1 MHDAR
6 LNFVLQEFIAPEY
19 IEAERSDYLLTE
31 NQDSGYTELTLHV
44 KGENICIAQ
53 YDKKNRCGFWNRG
66 QRNGFQGIRFRG
78 LTWGG
83 ESGILLSVN
92 DA

>member
-31 NQDSGYTELTLHV
+31 NQDSGHTELTHCILKV
-44 KGENICIAQ
+44 KIFAS
-53 YDKKNRCGFWNRG
+53 RST
-66 QRNGFQGIRFRG
+66 IRRAVAV
-78 LTWGG
+78 
-83 ESGILLSVN
+83 SGI
-92 DA
+92 AIRGTA

>member
-66 QRNGFQGIRFRG
+66 QRNGNHIRRCG
-78 LTWGG
+78 PSSLGG
-83 ESGILLSVN
+83 KLLG
-92 DA
+92 D

>member
-44 KGENICIAQ
+44 KGEI
-53 YDKKNRCGFWNRG
+53 YVSPST
-66 QRNGFQGIRFRG
+66 IRRIVAV
-78 LTWGG
+78 
-83 ESGILLSVN
+83 SGIAIRGTV
-92 DA
+92 

>member
-31 NQDSGYTELTLHV
+31 NQDSGYVEEPSELSGYAGAMCGLGDSHQSGV
-44 KGENICIAQ
+44 CL
-53 YDKKNRCGFWNRG
+53 YD
-66 QRNGFQGIRFRG
+66 I
-78 LTWGG
+78 
-83 ESGILLSVN
+83 I
-92 DA
+92 D